1 MSLLAASGA
10 RARTGQFY
18 LNRRDGQPPMA
29 SYVAAAGPLAP
40 RVVAVVDAPQASLED
55 VRVNLRRGQV
65 GVPQHHLD
73 GAQVGAAI
81 EEMGGEGMADDVR
94 AQRVPH
100 ADRRAVPFQQ
110 LPEA

>member
-18 LNRRDGQPPMA
+18 LNRRSGQPQTA
-29 SYVAAAGPLAP
+29 SYGARRLAA
-40 RVVAVVDAPQASLED
+40 RVVAVVDGPQASLEH

-81 EEMGGEGMADDVR
+81 EEVGGEGMADDVR
-94 AQRVPH
+94 AERVPH